1 MSPEAVM
8 HHTQASVI
16 RRAGGALLSLAGAV
30 GIAVLLPATILAIGI
45 PVALLARAIG
55 EAIGWLLM

>member
-1 MSPEAVM
+1 M

-30 GIAVLLPATILAIGI
+30 GIAVLLPAAILAIGI
-45 PVALLARAIG
+45 PVAILARAIG